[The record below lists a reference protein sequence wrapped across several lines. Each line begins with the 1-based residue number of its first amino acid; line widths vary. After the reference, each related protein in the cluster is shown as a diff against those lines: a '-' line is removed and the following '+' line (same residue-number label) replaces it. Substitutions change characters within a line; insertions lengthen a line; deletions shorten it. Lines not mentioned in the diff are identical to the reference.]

1 MLPWS
6 RQSLGA
12 TLMSEVEQFSAL
24 IGAVYDAALEPA
36 LWDEALP
43 RVARF
48 VGGPS
53 AAVWSECAASKDA
66 SVTGV
71 SGVDAGYVDA
81 YLRQYANLDP
91 ARGAFC
97 LATVGEPFA
106 RSRVASDRDFVQTV
120 YYQNWMRPQGLIDC
134 MHVVLDRAGPRMML
148 CAVSRHKRDGAA
160 DEHMHRR
167 MRVIAPHLRRA
178 ALIGRA
184 IDGERRAVATFTD
197 MLDCLTTA
205 TILVDARGH
214 IAHANATAHALIA
227 HGDVLSAAAGRLHAR
242 SADDDVAL
250 QDAFLAATAGDGA
263 IGAKG
268 ICLPLSPRGG
278 EDYVARV
285 LPLTAGKR
293 RRAGGGCAAVAAVFV
308 SKAEL
313 PMASLPEVIARRLK
327 LTPMEVRVLM
337 TLLDTGGGIHNV
349 ADALGVSA
357 ETIKTHL
364 RNLYEK
370 TGTNR
375 QADLV
380 RLALRFSAP
389 GIG

>member
-1 MLPWS
+1 MLPWFQ
-6 RQSLGA
+6 QSLGA

-24 IGAVYDAALEPA
+24 IGAIYDAALEPA

-53 AAVWSECAASKDA
+53 AAVWSECAASKDV

-71 SGVDAGYVDA
+71 SGVDTAYVDA

-91 ARGAFC
+91 TQSAFC
-97 LATVGEPFA
+97 FAKVGEPFV
-106 RSRVASDRDFVQTV
+106 RSQVVSDREFVQTL
-120 YYQNWMRPQGLIDC
+120 YYRNWMRPQGLIDC
-134 MHVVLDRAGPRMML
+134 MHVVLDRAGPQRTL

-160 DEHMHRR
+160 DEDMHRR
-167 MRVIAPHLRRA
+167 MRGIAPHLRRA
-178 ALIGRA
+178 TLIGHS
-184 IDGERRAVATFTD
+184 IDGERRSVADFTD

-205 TILVDARGH
+205 TILVDARGR
-214 IAHANATAHALIA
+214 IAHANAAAHALIA
-227 HGDVLSAAAGRLHAR
+227 EGGVLSAANGRLHAR
-242 SADDDVAL
+242 DAEYDSAL
-250 QDAFLAATAGDGA
+250 QDALLAASAGDGA

-268 ICLPLSPRGG
+268 ISLPLVARDS

-285 LPLTAGKR
+285 LPLTAGAR
-293 RRAGGGCAAVAAVFV
+293 RRAGGECAAVAAVFV
-308 SKAEL
+308 TKANL
-313 PMASLPEVIARRLK
+313 ATASLPEVIARRLK

-337 TLLDTGGGIHNV
+337 ALLDTGGGTLNV
-349 ADALGVSA
+349 AGALGVSA
-357 ETIKTHL
+357 ETVKTHL
-364 RNLYEK
+364 GNLYEK

-380 RLALRFSAP
+380 KLALRFSTP